1 MKEELQKEIIETV
14 KEEVAEIK
22 SNLKERIKLP
32 ILVAYCIILV
42 IYNWD
47 VLFYFV
53 LESGIP
59 SQKIAYINKNFT
71 NDYHHRFLIPLL
83 LSFLSTF
90 AFPVLQVGINLLFK
104 EFKNEN
110 DQLIKEKEK
119 ADVTHEKDLINI
131 RSSNKERDVLQAQVD
146 NKDIQILNLKGDI
159 EKLKKENLILIDRQ
173 NELKDEVKNEGAHAV
188 SLSGDI
194 EVLQEVF
201 KSYTDENYESKRFNY
216 FGTFRKF
223 YNFYLDRNEKEKIFI
238 RKVFDKFDYFRNNT
252 IKYSEIEK
260 IDVYDLVDADL
271 IFDRFTEIG
280 LSDIMDVQLDFS
292 LNNKGKEV
300 VYIFRIIEDFS

>member
-1 MKEELQKEIIETV
+1 MKEELQKEGLSFI
-14 KEEVAEIK
+14 KEEIAEIK

-53 LESGIP
+53 LESEIP

-119 ADVTHEKDLINI
+119 ADVEHEKALIDI
-131 RSSNKERDVLQAQVD
+131 KSNNKTIKVLQDSLD
-146 NKDIQILNLKGDI
+146 NKDDEILKLQSQYTVLEKKYSDLEESEREVNNRLRGETSYANSLMDDINALKEIIKSYSSNDYTPNNLNYVKHFLSLNNFYNSTNLK
-159 EKLKKENLILIDRQ
+159 
-173 NELKDEVKNEGAHAV
+173 
-188 SLSGDI
+188 
-194 EVLQEVF
+194 
-201 KSYTDENYESKRFNY
+201 
-216 FGTFRKF
+216 
-223 YNFYLDRNEKEKIFI
+223 EKEFIYKMFEMFDEKIND
-238 RKVFDKFDYFRNNT
+238 VL
-252 IKYSEIEK
+252 KYSKISK
-260 IDVYDLVDADL
+260 IDVFDLVDAEK
-271 IFDRFTEIG
+271 IFDKLTS
-280 LSDIMDVQLDFS
+280 LQLIKEENSEEFE
-292 LNNKGKEV
+292 LTNKGKEV
-300 VYIFRIIEDFS
+300 VSLFKLVNNM